1 MKDDFGCDEATLLEA
16 FDVILLNLV
25 LLSCLE
31 TLTFK
36 CEDDGG
42 KWKIIISSEL
52 ASSDLILIFS
62 IAVEDFE
69 EEGRERRRLP
79 REKED
84 DVAIGNGGGLNGAAG
99 GESRST
105 VGRGLRGAIGRRLKG
120 AVGGRSRC
128 AEGSKLDLSQ
138 SQEVDCSC
146 GLVIY
151 RGDGR
156 DVHGRDCNIAPR

>member
-1 MKDDFGCDEATLLEA
+1 MEDDFGGDEATLLEA

-25 LLSCLE
+25 SLSRSG

-42 KWKIIISSEL
+42 KRETIISSEV

-69 EEGRERRRLP
+69 EGRERRRLP

-84 DVAIGNGGGLNGAAG
+84 NVAIGNGGGLNGATG
-99 GESRST
+99 GESRS
-105 VGRGLRGAIGRRLKG
+105 
-120 AVGGRSRC
+120 AVGGGSRGAVSGGSRC
-128 AEGSKLDLSQ
+128 AVGGDEPSSYLAMYFSNLTSFERSRED
-138 SQEVDCSC
+138 
-146 GLVIY
+146 VIQL
-151 RGDGR
+151 
-156 DVHGRDCNIAPR
+156 

>member
-1 MKDDFGCDEATLLEA
+1 MEDDFGGDEATLLEA

-25 LLSCLE
+25 LLSCSG

-36 CEDDGG
+36 CEDDGR
-42 KWKIIISSEL
+42 KWETIISSEV

-69 EEGRERRRLP
+69 EGRVRSRLP

-84 DVAIGNGGGLNGAAG
+84 DVAIGNGGGLNGATG

-105 VGRGLRGAIGRRLKG
+105 VGRGSRGAVGGGLKHAVGGRSKG

-128 AEGSKLDLSQ
+128 AEGSKLNLSQ
-138 SQEVDCSC
+138 S
-146 GLVIY
+146 
-151 RGDGR
+151 
-156 DVHGRDCNIAPR
+156 